1 METKKKCKRGT
12 RRNKDTGECETFVKK
27 IATTLKIKREKR
39 YERGTRRNS
48 VSKLCE
54 PIKYSSTKTR
64 VLSFIKSPSPSLF
77 SQKYPSVRSQSPSP
91 FSRKSSISASP
102 FSRKFPSVNRL
113 FQNKPNSF
121 VNASP
126 FSRKSSIS
134 ASPFSRKFPSV
145 NRLFQ
150 NKPNSFVNAS
160 PFSQKS
166 PPLKEPTTFYQQ
178 SKSFS
183 PLTPLKSIFSQKPF
197 LKSKSKSLTKKR
209 PMRNLA
215 SQHFPSEHHAEEHH
229 PEEHHP
235 EEHNMI

>member
-126 FSRKSSIS
+126 FS
-134 ASPFSRKFPSV
+134 
-145 NRLFQ
+145 
-150 NKPNSFVNAS
+150 
-160 PFSQKS
+160 QKS